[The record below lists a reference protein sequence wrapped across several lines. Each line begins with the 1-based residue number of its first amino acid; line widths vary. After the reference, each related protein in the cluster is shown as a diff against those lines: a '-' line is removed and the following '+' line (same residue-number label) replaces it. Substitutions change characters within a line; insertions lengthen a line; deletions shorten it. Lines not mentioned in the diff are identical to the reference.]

1 MEREEDQKRIIS
13 DPDIVE
19 LFLSRNED
27 AIRFTKLKYG
37 RLIDRV
43 CFSVLNE
50 SRDSEECASTV
61 YIKLWNT
68 IPPEKPR
75 MLKAYIVRIARFVS
89 LDRFRSECRQKRIS
103 SDMTESLDDFS
114 DFLKDD
120 YNVEDEITRKEL
132 TSALDSFIRSLP
144 EAKRRIFVKR
154 YYYSMPVSTI
164 AKEENETF
172 RHIKKDLDVISSELK
187 SYLKEKELI

>member
-1 MEREEDQKRIIS
+1 MELEEERKSIIS

-27 AIRFTKLKYG
+27 ALRFTKLKYG

-43 CFSVLNE
+43 CFSILNE

-61 YIKLWNT
+61 YIRLWNT

-89 LDRFRSECRQKRIS
+89 LDRFRSESRHKRIS
-103 SDMTESLDDFS
+103 SAMTESLDDFS
-114 DFLKDD
+114 DFLRDD
-120 YNVEDEITRKEL
+120 YSVEDEITRKEL

-144 EAKRRIFVKR
+144 DERRRLFVKR

-164 AKEENETF
+164 AKEECDTF
-172 RHIKKDLDVISSELK
+172 RHIKKELDGISAELK